1 MRSFVRAVQ
10 HPDPTQ
16 ASVEIA
22 RLLESSA
29 DAASTEKL
37 FALLYDELRRLAEA
51 QLRRRGGSL
60 PLGATTLVHEL
71 YLRMAGG
78 DERAFPDR
86 ARFCAYASRAMRGL
100 AIDFARRRSAKKR
113 GSQIELTLDE
123 SGAVSLEAMA
133 AAHELEAI
141 GEALGELATLDA
153 ALSEL
158 VDMHFFGGLSFVEIA
173 ELRGVSERTVQRDW
187 KKARSLLHRLV
198 RGGTSALGD
207 ERPPARR

>member
-16 ASVEIA
+16 ASVAIA

-133 AAHELEAI
+133 AAP
-141 GEALGELATLDA
+141 
-153 ALSEL
+153 S
-158 VDMHFFGGLSFVEIA
+158 
-173 ELRGVSERTVQRDW
+173 W
-187 KKARSLLHRLV
+187 KPS
-198 RGGTSALGD
+198 
-207 ERPPARR
+207 ARRSASWPRWTRRSRSWWTCTSSEASHS